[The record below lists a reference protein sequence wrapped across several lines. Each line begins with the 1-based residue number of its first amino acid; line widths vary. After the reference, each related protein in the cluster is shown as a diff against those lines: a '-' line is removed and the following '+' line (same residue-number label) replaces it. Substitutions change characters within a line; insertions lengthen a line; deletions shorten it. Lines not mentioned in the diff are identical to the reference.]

1 MFNFFSKYKFIF
13 YLCNF
18 ILILL
23 YLFPGSILG
32 WFLYKDISMQPLI
45 TPNFLVSTNHVY
57 AFFILSLVG
66 FFTYTKF
73 DKFRFLS
80 VYLIFLSIL
89 LEILHYFIPGRSFEL
104 SDLFGNLLGTIIV
117 IIIFY
122 LLKKNA
128 NFKN

>member
-1 MFNFFSKYKFIF
+1 
-13 YLCNF
+13 
-18 ILILL
+18 
-23 YLFPGSILG
+23 
-32 WFLYKDISMQPLI
+32 MQPQI
-45 TPNFLVSTNHVY
+45 TPDFLVSTNHVY